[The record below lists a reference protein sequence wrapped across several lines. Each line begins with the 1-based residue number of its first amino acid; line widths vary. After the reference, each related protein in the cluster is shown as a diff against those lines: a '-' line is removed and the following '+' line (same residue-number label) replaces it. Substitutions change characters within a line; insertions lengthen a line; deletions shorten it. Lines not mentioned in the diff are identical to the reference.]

1 MAVRDVLAERLKRH
15 RRRLGLKQ
23 LEFAE
28 QTGIPNQV
36 ISRLEHGHQSIYV
49 ERLVALATTLNVSM
63 DYLVGR
69 TDDPTPPKKRPRPRT
84 TAPVG

>member
-1 MAVRDVLAERLKRH
+1 MEVRDILAERLKRH

-49 ERLVALATTLNVSM
+49 ERLVALANTLNVFM

-69 TDDPTPPKKRPRPRT
+69 TDDPAPPKKRPRPRK

>member
-1 MAVRDVLAERLKRH
+1 MRDVLAERLKRH

-23 LEFAE
+23 LEVAE

-36 ISRLEHGHQSIYV
+36 ISRLEHGHQSLYV

-69 TDDPTPPKKRPRPRT
+69 TDDPTPPKPPPRSRRA
-84 TAPVG
+84 APVG

>member
-1 MAVRDVLAERLKRH
+1 MDVRDVLAERLKHH
-15 RRRLGLKQ
+15 RRRLGLTQ

-36 ISRLEHGHQSIYV
+36 ISRLEHGHQSLYV
-49 ERLVALATTLNVSM
+49 ERLVALANTLNVSM

-69 TDDPTPPKKRPRPRT
+69 TDDPTPPRKRPRPRRA
-84 TAPVG
+84 APVG

>member
-1 MAVRDVLAERLKRH
+1 MEVRDVLAERLKRH
-15 RRRLGLKQ
+15 RRRLGLKR

-28 QTGIPNQV
+28 QTGIPHQV

>member
-1 MAVRDVLAERLKRH
+1 MDVRDVLAERLKHH
-15 RRRLGLKQ
+15 RRRLGLTQ

-36 ISRLEHGHQSIYV
+36 ISRLEHGHQSLYV

-69 TDDPTPPKKRPRPRT
+69 TDDPTPPRKRPRPRRA
-84 TAPVG
+84 APVG